1 MLVTESFTNLNQKY
15 VVQPKGRI
23 QMSSSAH
30 HWIHIKAH
38 KTLKNVQQ
46 RAQINPPDQTPQWQ
60 LLLPSP
66 VLAPELCKNK
76 ENAVTA
82 LVSQTTLECYH
93 EVW

>member
-23 QMSSSAH
+23 QMPSSAH

-46 RAQINPPDQTPQWQ
+46 RAQINPPDQTPQ
-60 LLLPSP
+60 
-66 VLAPELCKNK
+66 
-76 ENAVTA
+76 
-82 LVSQTTLECYH
+82 
-93 EVW
+93 